1 MPYDKIPDLPPP
13 SPESGFPNLF
23 ENLPGPYGKA
33 SGFFGSF
40 NTKESGYQASLY
52 GSRPSSGKG
61 TIHEVNIVRF
71 VINMFA
77 ATIERVTTFKPER
90 YYTTTTRTT
99 TSPPYYY
106 GSTTRRYKERPPL
119 YQTPSPKPQIVK
131 PKLFNKYES
140 TKKLDI
146 DISNSG
152 NTGMS
157 LSKPDSGRNRSPS
170 PYEFYTPRPQSQSP
184 TPTPYKFYSPSSTP
198 ASDLMMPIEEEE
210 TPEPLPPPDNFPQ
223 FPDNRPGNRKSGPG
237 PRPRHPNIPH
247 RHSPLQNL
255 LNPFKSLFS
264 FGGHRGGRPHP
275 PPSNRRHHSS
285 GLGQPYSF
293 EDRRPEPETV
303 PAPLP
308 PPADFP
314 EFNNDF
320 SEYEERKRRRR
331 KRPKRPLIDDSYRQ
345 GYQSDQPMSPNL
357 YGEQGP
363 SYGRTAS
370 RPKLYGSRPFGSGSG
385 SRFAD
390 MLYSPSDKKEVLTT
404 ALTTQTVPETQPTE
418 EVLEKRPVQKKVYQS
433 DLEVGIFN
441 PGSIESESG
450 FIPVMPPDGNAPSLA
465 FSIFDDN
472 DDYEDYEVD
481 TLMERSDTG
490 ISMMDSIV
498 TDTGDR
504 GNVVV
509 NIPAPVLPYVPRS
522 ISRSLDVAPSP
533 GNAVTEKDS
542 WDENI
547 TKNTGHGREK
557 VTQYPDIQP
566 RSKSHNSADFA
577 SFQTL
582 EGSDDGLNIRKVHDI
597 RLSSEQLQSSGPL
610 LLSVGSSL
618 SYGGQDPGVS
628 HDKVCHCI
636 F

>member
-1 MPYDKIPDLPPP
+1 M
-13 SPESGFPNLF
+13 
-23 ENLPGPYGKA
+23 
-33 SGFFGSF
+33 
-40 NTKESGYQASLY
+40 
-52 GSRPSSGKG
+52 
-61 TIHEVNIVRF
+61 
-71 VINMFA
+71 
-77 ATIERVTTFKPER
+77 
-90 YYTTTTRTT
+90 
-99 TSPPYYY
+99 
-106 GSTTRRYKERPPL
+106 
-119 YQTPSPKPQIVK
+119 VK
-131 PKLFNKYES
+131 PKLYNKYENMYDS
-140 TKKLDI
+140 SKKLDI

-157 LSKPDSGRNRSPS
+157 ISKPDSGRNRSPS
-170 PYEFYTPRPQSQSP
+170 PYEYYTPRPQSQSP
-184 TPTPYKFYSPSSTP
+184 TPTPYKFYSPSPTP
-198 ASDLMMPIEEEE
+198 TSDLMMPIEEE

-223 FPDNRPGNRKSGPG
+223 FPDNGPGNGNRKSGPG

-255 LNPFKSLFS
+255 LNPFKNLFS
-264 FGGHRGGRPHP
+264 FGGHRGRPQP
-275 PPSNRRHHSS
+275 PPSSRRQQSS
-285 GLGQPYSF
+285 GLGHPYSF
-293 EDRRPEPETV
+293 EERRPEPETV

-314 EFNNDF
+314 DFNNEF

-345 GYQSDQPMSPNL
+345 GYQSDQPMSQDL
-357 YGEQGP
+357 YRQEQGP
-363 SYGRTAS
+363 SYGRAS

-404 ALTTQTVPETQPTE
+404 ALTTQTLSESQPTE
-418 EVLEKRPVQKKVYQS
+418 EMMPEKKPVQKKVYQS

-441 PGSIESESG
+441 PRSIESESG
-450 FIPVMPPDGNAPSLA
+450 FRPVMPPDGNTPSLA

-490 ISMMDSIV
+490 MSMMQPMV

-522 ISRSLDVAPSP
+522 ISRSLNVAQPS
-533 GNAVTEKDS
+533 GNAVTEKDP
-542 WDENI
+542 WNEVI
-547 TKNTGHGREK
+547 MKNTGHHRNHQGDK
-557 VTQYPDIQP
+557 SPQYPDIQP

-582 EGSDDGLNIRKVHDI
+582 DGADDGLSIRKVHDI

-628 HDKVCHCI
+628 GHSAV
-636 F
+636 

>member
-1 MPYDKIPDLPPP
+1 MI
-13 SPESGFPNLF
+13 
-23 ENLPGPYGKA
+23 
-33 SGFFGSF
+33 
-40 NTKESGYQASLY
+40 
-52 GSRPSSGKG
+52 
-61 TIHEVNIVRF
+61 
-71 VINMFA
+71 
-77 ATIERVTTFKPER
+77 
-90 YYTTTTRTT
+90 
-99 TSPPYYY
+99 
-106 GSTTRRYKERPPL
+106 
-119 YQTPSPKPQIVK
+119 K
-131 PKLFNKYES
+131 PKLYNKYEHNYES

-152 NTGMS
+152 NTGLS
-157 LSKPDSGRNRSPS
+157 ISKPDSGRNRA
-170 PYEFYTPRPQSQSP
+170 PYEYYTPRPQSQSP
-184 TPTPYKFYSPSSTP
+184 TPTPYKFYSPTPAP
-198 ASDLMMPIEEEE
+198 ASDPMIPQEEE
-210 TPEPLPPPDNFPQ
+210 TPEPLPPPDNFPK
-223 FPDNRPGNRKSGPG
+223 FPDSRPGNGNRKSGPG
-237 PRPRHPNIPH
+237 PRPRHPNIPQ

-264 FGGHRGGRPHP
+264 FGGHRGGRPQH
-275 PPSNRRHHSS
+275 PPSNRRHHNS

-314 EFNNDF
+314 DFNNEF

-331 KRPKRPLIDDSYRQ
+331 KRPKRPLIDDSYRK
-345 GYQSDQPMSPNL
+345 GYQSDQPMSPDM

-363 SYGRTAS
+363 SYGPAAS
-370 RPKLYGSRPFGSGSG
+370 RSKLYGSRPFGSGSG

-404 ALTTQTVPETQPTE
+404 ALTTQTLPETEPTE
-418 EVLEKRPVQKKVYQS
+418 EETLEMRPVKKKVYQS

-490 ISMMDSIV
+490 VSMMNPMV

-522 ISRSLDVAPSP
+522 LSRSLDVAQPP
-533 GNAVTEKDS
+533 RNVVTEKNS

-547 TKNTGHGREK
+547 MEKENTRNQVHHGREK
-557 VTQYPDIQP
+557 VPLYPDIQP

-628 HDKVCHCI
+628 GIKIYHCI

>member
-1 MPYDKIPDLPPP
+1 MDPDHLLAQVLFLYFI
-13 SPESGFPNLF
+13 ELIEDILNNL
-23 ENLPGPYGKA
+23 
-33 SGFFGSF
+33 
-40 NTKESGYQASLY
+40 
-52 GSRPSSGKG
+52 
-61 TIHEVNIVRF
+61 
-71 VINMFA
+71 FA

-99 TSPPYYY
+99 TTPSYYY

-119 YQTPSPKPQIVK
+119 YKTPSPKPQMVK
-131 PKLFNKYES
+131 PKLYNEYENMYES

-157 LSKPDSGRNRSPS
+157 VSKPDSGRNRSPS
-170 PYEFYTPRPQSQSP
+170 PYEFYTPRPHGQSP
-184 TPTPYKFYSPSSTP
+184 TPTPYKFYSPSPTP
-198 ASDLMMPIEEEE
+198 ASPDLMRPLEE
-210 TPEPLPPPDNFPQ
+210 TPELLPPPDNFPQ

-237 PRPRHPNIPH
+237 PRPRHPAMPH

-264 FGGHRGGRPHP
+264 FGGHRGGRPQP
-275 PPSNRRHHSS
+275 PPSTRRHQS
-285 GLGQPYSF
+285 GVPGQLGQPYST
-293 EDRRPEPETV
+293 EERRPEPESV

-314 EFNNDF
+314 DFHNEF

-331 KRPKRPLIDDSYRQ
+331 KRPKRPLFDDSYRQ
-345 GYQSDQPMSPNL
+345 GYQSDQPRSPDV
-357 YGEQGP
+357 YGDQGP
-363 SYGRTAS
+363 AYGRVS
-370 RPKLYGSRPFGSGSG
+370 RPKLYGGRPFGSGSG

-404 ALTTQTVPETQPTE
+404 ALTTQILPETQSTE
-418 EVLEKRPVQKKVYQS
+418 EAKPEEKRPVQKKVYQS
-433 DLEVGIFN
+433 DLEVGTFN

-450 FIPVMPPDGNAPSLA
+450 FRPVMPPDGKAPSLA

-472 DDYEDYEVD
+472 DDYDDYEVD

-490 ISMMDSIV
+490 MTMMDPMV
-498 TDTGDR
+498 TDNGDR

-522 ISRSLDVAPSP
+522 ISRSLDVAQPP
-533 GNAVTEKDS
+533 RNVVTEKDP
-542 WDENI
+542 WTEVI
-547 TKNTGHGREK
+547 MKNTGHHRNHEDDERDP
-557 VTQYPDIQP
+557 QYADVQP
-566 RSKSHNSADFA
+566 RSSHNSADFS

-582 EGSDDGLNIRKVHDI
+582 EGADDGLNIRKVHDI

-618 SYGGQDPGVS
+618 SYGGQEPGVR
-628 HDKVCHCI
+628 HHFVRCNT
-636 F
+636 